1 MGNRLNI
8 HFTDKQKE
16 LLDELAVDLGTT
28 KAGVLKK
35 GLSLLQVAL
44 REARS
49 GNQLGVVRND
59 RVVKEII
66 GIE

>member
-1 MGNRLNI
+1 MGSRLNI

-35 GLSLLQVAL
+35 GMSLLQVAV
-44 REARS
+44 REKRS
-49 GNQLGVVRND
+49 GNQLGVVRD
-59 RVVKEII
+59 DKVVKEII